1 MGHGRPEGARRYTA
15 RVPARLARYLLRE
28 TAGLYLLGVA
38 AFCLLLSIDL
48 LSVLARFL
56 IQQDA
61 SFGQVGEL
69 LLFKLPYFFHLS
81 LPIAVVF
88 AVLLAT
94 GRLAKDSELKAAYTL
109 GARPFSL
116 LVPLTLLGLV
126 VGALSLVNNGF
137 LESRAESAYQ
147 HMIDAF
153 VYVRPPAQ
161 VQTNASF
168 LIQSEGVF
176 FAARVRGDIQ
186 DHEKASLQG
195 VLVLENDGT
204 VVTAPTGTWSSASRS
219 WTLEDAERSAPG
231 RAPTPVGTISLP
243 FPLQATPSD
252 TLARGTTLPLD
263 KLHAQIAKLR
273 QAGGDARDLLFQYHR
288 RIADAFSAVV
298 FALFAGALGL
308 RVRGRAA
315 GFAWTIVLLV
325 IFWAVWL
332 FSQNLYEAGAVGP
345 VTAAWLTP
353 VVSGAG
359 AVVLAVGTLRP

>member
-1 MGHGRPEGARRYTA
+1 
-15 RVPARLARYLLRE
+15 LARYLLRE

-56 IQQDA
+56 IQQNA
-61 SFGQVGEL
+61 SLGQVGEL
-69 LLFKLPYFFHLS
+69 LLYKLPYFFHLS
-81 LPIAVVF
+81 LPISVVF

-109 GARPFSL
+109 GARPLEL
-116 LVPLTLLGLV
+116 LVPLTLLGVLV
-126 VGALSLVNNGF
+126 GGISLVNNGF
-137 LESRAESAYQ
+137 LEARAEAAYQ

-168 LIQSEGVF
+168 RIEGEGVF
-176 FAARVRGDIQ
+176 YAARVRGDVQ
-186 DHEKASLQG
+186 NHERATLQG
-195 VLVLENDGT
+195 VMVLKNDGT
-204 VVTAPTGTWSSASRS
+204 VLTAASGTWSSTART
-219 WTLEDAERSAPG
+219 WTLDKAERSVPG
-231 RAPTPVGTISLP
+231 QPPSSVGSVTLP
-243 FPLQATPSD
+243 FPLQATPAE

-263 KLHAQIAKLR
+263 ELHAQIAKLR
-273 QAGGDARDLLFQYHR
+273 RAGGDARELLFQYHR

-325 IFWAVWL
+325 AFWALWL
-332 FSQNLYEAGAVGP
+332 FSQNLYDSGALGP
-345 VTAAWLTP
+345 VAAAWLTP
-353 VVSGAG
+353 VVSGIG
-359 AVVLAVGTLRP
+359 AVGLAVWSLRA

>member
-1 MGHGRPEGARRYTA
+1 
-15 RVPARLARYLLRE
+15 LARYLLRE

-38 AFCLLLSIDL
+38 AFCLLLSVDL

-61 SFGQVGEL
+61 TLGQVGEL
-69 LLFKLPYFFHLS
+69 LLYKLPYFLHLS

-109 GARPFSL
+109 GARPLAL
-116 LVPLTLLGLV
+116 LMPLTLLGLL
-126 VGALSLVNNGF
+126 VGALSIVNNGF
-137 LESRAESAYQ
+137 LEARAESAYQ

-161 VQTNASF
+161 IQTNASF
-168 LIQSEGVF
+168 RIEGEGVF
-176 FAARVRGDIQ
+176 YAARVRGDIQ
-186 DHEKASLQG
+186 NHEEASLQG

-204 VVTAPTGTWSSASRS
+204 VVTAPTGTWSSASRT
-219 WTLEDAERSAPG
+219 WTLDDAQRSAPG
-231 RAPTPVGTISLP
+231 AAPTSAGTVTLP
-243 FPLQATPSD
+243 FPLQATPSE

-263 KLHAQIAKLR
+263 ELHAQIAKLR
-273 QAGGDARDLLFQYHR
+273 RVGGDARDLLFQYHR

-315 GFAWTIVLLV
+315 GFGWTIVLLV
-325 IFWAVWL
+325 AFWAVWL
-332 FSQNLYEAGAVGP
+332 FSQNLYEAGALGP
-345 VTAAWLTP
+345 VMAAWLTP
-353 VVSGAG
+353 VVSGVG
-359 AVVLAVGTLRP
+359 AVALAVGTLRP

>member
-1 MGHGRPEGARRYTA
+1 M
-15 RVPARLARYLLRE
+15 PARLARYLLRE

-56 IQQDA
+56 IQQHA
-61 SFGQVGEL
+61 SLAQVATL
-69 LLFKLPYFFHLS
+69 LLYKLPYFFHLS

-94 GRLAKDSELKAAYTL
+94 GRLAKDSELKAAYTM
-109 GARPFSL
+109 GARPVSL
-116 LVPLTLLGLV
+116 LLPLALLGVLV
-126 VGALSLVNNGF
+126 GGVSLVNNGF
-137 LESRAESAYQ
+137 LEARAETAYQ

-161 VQTNASF
+161 VQTDASF
-168 LIQSEGVF
+168 RIEGEGVF
-176 FAARVRGDIQ
+176 YAARIRGD
-186 DHEKASLQG
+186 LQNHAQARLEG

-204 VVTAPTGTWSSASRS
+204 VLTAPSGTWSSSARS
-219 WTLEDAERSAPG
+219 WTLDHAQRSGPG
-231 RAPTPVGTISLP
+231 TPPVAVGPVTLP
-243 FPLQATPSD
+243 FPLQATPTE
-252 TLARGTTLPLD
+252 TLARGDTLPLD
-263 KLHAQIAKLR
+263 KLRAQIARLR
-273 QAGGDARDLLFQYHR
+273 KAGGNARQLLFQYHR

-325 IFWAVWL
+325 AFWALWL
-332 FSQNLYEAGAVGP
+332 FSQNLYEAGALGP
-345 VTAAWLTP
+345 VMAAWLTP
-353 VVSGAG
+353 AVSGVG
-359 AVVLAVGTLRP
+359 ALLLAAWSLRA